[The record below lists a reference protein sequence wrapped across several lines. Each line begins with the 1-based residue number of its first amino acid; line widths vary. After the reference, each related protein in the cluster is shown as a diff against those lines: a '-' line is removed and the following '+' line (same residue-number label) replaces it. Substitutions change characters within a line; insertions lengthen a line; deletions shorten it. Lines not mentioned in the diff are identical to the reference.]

1 MKTEMQRLKALFYSI
16 VYERRFG
23 TVLNKRRQRPK
34 FAMTTFFEHQ
44 KSSFKRNY
52 LKNLIALATAD
63 GTLGAD
69 EKALITKIGLRRGLK
84 VWQIDELFSESANHT
99 TFLPESMANRM
110 NMLYDLMELVYVD
123 RQANAN
129 EIEYIK
135 NLLDVFQL
143 KPSLMDELSMLFKN
157 GTPSKTE
164 WMEFVDETCRIATEE

>member
-1 MKTEMQRLKALFYSI
+1 
-16 VYERRFG
+16 
-23 TVLNKRRQRPK
+23 
-34 FAMTTFFEHQ
+34 MTSFFEHQ

-63 GTLGAD
+63 GTLGD
-69 EKALITKIGLRRGLK
+69 EEKALITKIGLRRGLK
-84 VWQIDELFSESANHT
+84 VWQIEELFSESKEHT

-129 EIEYIK
+129 EIVYIK

-143 KPSLMDELSMLFKN
+143 KPSLMEDLTMLFKN
-157 GTPSKTE
+157 GTPSKTD
-164 WMEFVDETCRIATEE
+164 WMDFVDNTCRIAVDE